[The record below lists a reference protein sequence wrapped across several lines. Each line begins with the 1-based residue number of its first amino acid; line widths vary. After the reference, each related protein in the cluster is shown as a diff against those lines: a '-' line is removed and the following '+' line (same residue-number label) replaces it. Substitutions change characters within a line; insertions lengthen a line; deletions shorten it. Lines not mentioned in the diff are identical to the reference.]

1 MPLTRRHNG
10 DGSSGHPFPYLTS
23 LALNLAIVLSD
34 PEDPEQENAAQRLA
48 IVSLPIKMQRW
59 VSLSEN
65 RFVPLEHVV
74 IYNLD
79 RLFGGME
86 IEAVHVFRATR
97 NADVERNEEEVCCG
111 PGGFPSISTT
121 SPSWAALNAPHVEGR
136 RRCLRVD
143 SGAKD
148 AREEP

>member
-1 MPLTRRHNG
+1 
-10 DGSSGHPFPYLTS
+10 
-23 LALNLAIVLSD
+23 LNLAIVLSD
-34 PEDPEQENAAQRLA
+34 PEDPEQENAATRLA

-86 IEAVHVFRATR
+86 IQAVHVFRATR
-97 NADVERNEEEVCCG
+97 NADVERNEEEVCVLWARQFLQHPRCLRE
-111 PGGFPSISTT
+111 STEAGKKLRETNHAET
-121 SPSWAALNAPHVEGR
+121 SRTQCLACLGR
-136 RRCLRVD
+136 RRVRISIAGRAHRAGSKLSVCFY
-143 SGAKD
+143 
-148 AREEP
+148 